1 MGKNIVTEI
10 VSFEII
16 NGINDQEF
24 IKIVD
29 FLEKEFHMKQNGY
42 IDTELIKGKDDNQ
55 WMMIQH
61 WQTMND
67 AKESSKQMMK
77 SKFTENF
84 RNSLDPKSVK
94 LSCLEQK
101 YRWII

>member
-1 MGKNIVTEI
+1 MKNIITEI
-10 VSFEII
+10 ARFEII
-16 NGINDQEF
+16 NGLNEQEF

-42 IDTELIKGKDDNQ
+42 IDTELIKEKDGNQ

-61 WQTMND
+61 WKTMND

-77 SKFTENF
+77 SQLTENF
-84 RNSLDPKSVK
+84 RNSLNPKSVK
-94 LSCLEQK
+94 LLYLEQK
-101 YRWII
+101 LRWNTL